1 MAKLIKQ
8 QAPIKKGLQG
18 GAKIDSILN
27 APLNKNLNFVKRLYQ
42 KNTPSIMV
50 KGEKSPSTH
59 LMESSDGMA
68 YPRVV
73 QNKSGKLVNLGD
85 KARSYAV
92 KTKQYIKLK
101 DDNEAT
107 FFGENYKLG
116 KGVLKE
122 SKNKR

>member
-1 MAKLIKQ
+1 MAKKVEVKV
-8 QAPIKKGLQG
+8 PVKKGLQG
-18 GAKIDSILN
+18 GAKIDSILS
-27 APLNKNLNFVKRLYQ
+27 APANKNLNFVKRMYQ

-107 FFGENYKLG
+107 FFGKNYKLG
-116 KGVLKE
+116 TGVLKD
-122 SKNKR
+122 SKKKK